1 MNIYHLFFGNS
12 PWDDVLK
19 MNSDLKKH
27 AISCLAIILL
37 GLFAYLGTLQAPFL
51 YKDEQRVLEPPAL
64 NNSEASW
71 IEKIFSQPILAA
83 SFSINRAL
91 SGTQVWGY
99 HAVNLG
105 IHLGVGL
112 LFYFLV
118 REWLLLAPPEQ
129 RAGLSRLPFFAAAIH
144 VVHPINTQAVI
155 YISDRS
161 SLLVTFFYLAGLLC
175 LLIFLN
181 NQTAQP
187 RRSRVAVALALI
199 FFLLGC
205 GTSAVAATLP
215 IMAVIYLIYTTTRQ
229 ERDGTL
235 VIGILFP
242 LIVYACLRILG
253 MENPFSIA
261 GQPAPLLGDRALYL
275 MMQIK
280 ASVYYLLKFFLPLDL
295 SFVPDVRE
303 ISSLVDVQFICGV
316 VAIGLGVLVF
326 KNTKSA
332 LIKWALLWTA
342 ITHLPMS
349 SLTPLDPVVTE
360 SRFYL
365 PGLGLSFL
373 LGLGLLRAVQK
384 LGSTKPAIV
393 NIGMAGLLVL
403 LFVLTVDR
411 GHDYRTPLALW
422 QDTVMK
428 SPSKVE
434 VRVQLGSLYMQ
445 QEQFKKALN
454 EFQQAIDRGTRS
466 PEPYHQAGLAH
477 LELREPK
484 KALKRLQVAVRRQP
498 ESAAYRLALGQ
509 AYQQDRQYIESLKQ
523 LRLSRKIDPENAEA
537 YNQLGKLH
545 WDMKSYY
552 FAEAAFQKAYQHA
565 PESVDILNNLVSANM
580 ALHEYGEAIHYLK
593 ALQALN
599 PDDANAVQMLIAAE
613 RLQAGQ
619 SDELSH
625 PVARR

>member
-1 MNIYHLFFGNS
+1 
-12 PWDDVLK
+12 

-27 AISCLAIILL
+27 AISCLVIILL
-37 GLFAYLGTLQAPFL
+37 GFFAYMGTLQAPFL
-51 YKDEQRVLEPPAL
+51 YQDEQKVLEPSSL
-64 NNSEASW
+64 NKSEASW
-71 IEKIFSQPILAA
+71 IENIFSQPILAA
-83 SFSINRAL
+83 SFSINRGV
-91 SGTQVWGY
+91 SGTEVWGY
-99 HAVNLG
+99 RAVNLC
-105 IHLGVGL
+105 IHLGVGI

-118 REWLLLAPPEQ
+118 REWLLIAPSEQ
-129 RAGLSRLPFFAAAIH
+129 RAGLSRLPFFSAAIH

-161 SLLVTFFYLAGLLC
+161 SLLVAFFFLAGLLC

-181 NQTAQP
+181 QQAAQS
-187 RRSRVAVALALI
+187 RRSRVAVALAFL
-199 FFLLGC
+199 FFQLGC

-215 IMAVIYLIYTTTRQ
+215 IMAAIYFVYTTTRQ
-229 ERDGTL
+229 ERDGAW
-235 VIGILFP
+235 VVGILFP

-253 MENPFSIA
+253 LENPFSIP
-261 GQPAPLLGDRALYL
+261 GQPAPLLADRALYL

-280 ASVYYLLKFFLPLDL
+280 GLVYYLLKFFLPLDL
-295 SFVPDVRE
+295 NFLPNVRE
-303 ISSLVDVQFICGV
+303 ISSLGDVQLIFGGI
-316 VAIGLGVLVF
+316 AIGLGVLVF

-384 LGSTKPAIV
+384 LCSTKPAVSIPAV
-393 NIGMAGLLVL
+393 SSIGITGLLVL

-428 SPSKVE
+428 SPNKAE
-434 VRVQLGSLYMQ
+434 ARVQLGSLYMQ
-445 QEQFKKALN
+445 QELYQEALK
-454 EFQQAIDRGTRS
+454 EFEQAIGRGTRN
-466 PEPYHQAGLAH
+466 PEPYHQARLAH
-477 LELREPK
+477 LKLQEPK
-484 KALKRLQVAVRRQP
+484 KALKRLLVAVRRQP
-498 ESAAYRLALGQ
+498 ESAAYHLAMGQ
-509 AYQQDRQYIESLKQ
+509 AYQQNRQYIESLKQ
-523 LRLSRKIDPENAEA
+523 LQLSRKLDPENAES
-537 YNQLGKLH
+537 YNQMGKLY

-552 FAEAAFQKAYQHA
+552 FAETAFQQAYQHA
-565 PESVDILNNLVSANM
+565 PGSVDILNNLVSANM

-593 ALQALN
+593 ALQTLN
-599 PDDANAVQMLIAAE
+599 PDDANAQQMLIAAE
-613 RLQAGQ
+613 RLKAEQTG
-619 SDELSH
+619 ELSH
-625 PVARR
+625 PVARGR